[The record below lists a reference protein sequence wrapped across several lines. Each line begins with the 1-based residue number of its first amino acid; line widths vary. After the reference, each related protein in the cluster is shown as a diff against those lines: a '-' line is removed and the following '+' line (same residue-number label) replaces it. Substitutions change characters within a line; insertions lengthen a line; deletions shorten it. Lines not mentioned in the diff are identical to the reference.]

1 LIISLAHSLRCVY
14 GENSHKISIKYGVYF
29 MLNLTRDI
37 NSLSNFKRE
46 TPKFIEQLRETKAPI
61 VLTLNGVSELVVQS
75 AEGYQELLDRLEEL
89 ETEAAI
95 LTGLQEIKE
104 GKGVSALPALAALRK
119 KLKQELNQ

>member
-1 LIISLAHSLRCVY
+1 
-14 GENSHKISIKYGVYF
+14 

-75 AEGYQELLDRLEEL
+75 AEGYQELLDRLDYLELRESIRIGLQDIREGKCVPAFPALEEL
-89 ETEAAI
+89 
-95 LTGLQEIKE
+95 Q
-104 GKGVSALPALAALRK
+104 K
-119 KLKQELNQ
+119 KLQQELSE